1 MEELKILRKQK
12 GLTMKQLGEI
22 IGVAESTISL
32 YENGKRQPDN
42 TTLKSLADFFN
53 VSTDFLLGRNEIE
66 NFKSKS
72 SIKIPVLGRGAAG
85 IPIDAIE
92 EIIDYE
98 EIPPD
103 MAKRGKLI
111 GLQIKGSSMEPQICN
126 GDIVIIKCQDYIDD
140 NHIGIVMVN
149 GSEATCKKIKF
160 SSAGITLISLNPAF
174 EPIFYSNEEI
184 ENLPVRIFGEVIE
197 LRRKF

>member
-1 MEELKILRKQK
+1 MNLKQLRKSKNLYQK
-12 GLTMKQLGEI
+12 DIADYLGIERTTYVKYENNTIIPNIEILKKLAEFYDVTVDYI
-22 IGVAESTISL
+22 IGA
-32 YENGKRQPDN
+32 DN
-42 TTLKSLADFFN
+42 NPTGNKSG
-53 VSTDFLLGRNEIE
+53 V
-66 NFKSKS
+66 
-72 SIKIPVLGRGAAG
+72 KIPVLGRVAAG

-98 EIPPD
+98 EVTPE

-111 GLQIKGSSMEPQICN
+111 GLQIKGSSMEPKICD

>member
-1 MEELKILRKQK
+1 MNLKQLRKSKNLYQK
-12 GLTMKQLGEI
+12 DIADYLGIERTTYVKYENNTIIPNIEILKKLAEFYDVTVDYI
-22 IGVAESTISL
+22 IGA
-32 YENGKRQPDN
+32 DN
-42 TTLKSLADFFN
+42 NPTGNKSGF
-53 VSTDFLLGRNEIE
+53 
-66 NFKSKS
+66 
-72 SIKIPVLGRGAAG
+72 KIPVLGRVAAG

-98 EIPPD
+98 EVTPE

-111 GLQIKGSSMEPQICN
+111 GLQIKGQSMEPRICD
-126 GDIVIIKCQDYIDD
+126 GDVVIVQCKDYIEDG
-140 NHIGIVMVN
+140 HIGIVMVN

-160 SSAGITLISLNPAF
+160 SAAGMTLISLNPAY
-174 EPIFYSNEEI
+174 EPQFYSNEEI